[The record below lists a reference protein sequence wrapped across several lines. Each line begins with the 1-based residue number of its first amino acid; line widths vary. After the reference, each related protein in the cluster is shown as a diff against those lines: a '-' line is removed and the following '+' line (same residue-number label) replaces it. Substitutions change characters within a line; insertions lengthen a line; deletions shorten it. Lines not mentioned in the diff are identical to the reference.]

1 MGKSTFPKRYEASL
15 KASAATNKTVD
26 QDVKTFKSLA
36 KALKDA
42 GTMSANMPRDYNGT
56 YARQQEQSVI
66 YGKAVAMILEL
77 EDKLAEAEKS
87 KDKTAQKDLQKKIKA
102 QEKICET
109 CVKTLNDLR
118 KVYSQ
123 LRAML
128 EAQLAAA
135 DAEFAKLNT
144 VL

>member
-1 MGKSTFPKRYEASL
+1 MGKSTFPKRYQQSL
-15 KASAATNKTVD
+15 KASEATNKTVD

-42 GTMSANMPRDYNGT
+42 STISANMPRDYNGT
-56 YARQQEQSVI
+56 YALQQEQSVI
-66 YGKAVAMILEL
+66 YGKAVAMIQEF
-77 EDKLAEAEKS
+77 EGKLAEAEKS
-87 KDKTAQKDLQKKIKA
+87 KDKAAQKDLKTKIKA

-118 KVYSQ
+118 KIYAQ

-128 EAQLAAA
+128 EAQMAAA

>member
-1 MGKSTFPKRYEASL
+1 MARRTRNPV
-15 KASAATNKTVD
+15 SAATNKTVD

-87 KDKTAQKDLQKKIKA
+87 KDKDKKGSKS
-102 QEKICET
+102 ESK
-109 CVKTLNDLR
+109 
-118 KVYSQ
+118 
-123 LRAML
+123 
-128 EAQLAAA
+128 
-135 DAEFAKLNT
+135 
-144 VL
+144 